1 MTGRVQKRMFQK
13 LFPDYHNRNA
23 YLEYLGYQHRTFDVK
38 GLTTQGIFA
47 LELEKVFV
55 DLSLGL
61 QSYQRASTD
70 PIRPMP
76 KATAQERHNLETFL
90 TEGSSKT
97 QNLVILGPPG
107 SGKTTLVKHLT
118 LMLAVRQDV
127 SDAIKRLK
135 KTPILLFI
143 RNHAEAIRKDQN
155 YSLATAVQSRL
166 AAGNMTESAEWLLGR
181 LRKGHCLVMLDG
193 LDEIADAELRQ
204 QVVDWADR
212 QMARYKNNQF
222 IITSRPFGYR
232 SNPLKGVVV
241 LEVRPFSIE
250 QVQQFVHNWYL
261 ANEIMSAQRDDP
273 GVRMEAHKGA
283 EDLIWRLRQTH
294 VLLDMAVNPL
304 LLTMIATVH
313 RYRSS
318 LPGRRVELYS
328 EIIEVFLGK
337 RQEARGITYEL
348 TPAQKQRVLESLAFY
363 MMRQRKREIP
373 LEEAVQASAN
383 ALRRVL
389 GDKIANRPGA
399 GADFLKMIE
408 NTSGLLIERE
418 AGFYGFSHL
427 TFQEYLAAVHV
438 HDQKLENELVQHV
451 EDSWWHEAIR
461 LYAAQADA
469 TNIIQACLSLKKPS
483 IVALTLAME
492 CLEEAREVKPELRT
506 IFSKIAQSVEHERP
520 EVRRLAAEVLLTLRL
535 RRLVRVDEDKYI
547 DSSLV
552 THAEYQIF
560 LEEEAAFANYHAP
573 EHWNALQFPQGYGRS
588 PVAGVRPPDALA
600 FCQWLT
606 QREAGNEWRFRL
618 PRVDELDNITQ
629 QSRAR
634 GGLPEDVGYW
644 YLDGRE
650 YRCKRFE
657 FSDTAQ
663 IQTMQRQLDQRIL
676 YDWALEDH
684 AIGADAGLDRARDLI
699 TTRALQ
705 RRFMLFDINRP
716 QLTELQ
722 SEIPDLKRAQD
733 QMSTAQAHQ
742 LDYFLSDAVMRA
754 ENLNV
759 AQARVFNLDN
769 GVDLVAAIKKEALIF
784 AEGDATNETIRQLER
799 SFDYALSLTKKQQVV
814 MNPELIRALN
824 NARNRAREIAALL
837 DRQIVRAR
845 TLARSQS
852 LGEIVALVGKMNNGE
867 LDEGDTAVDMY
878 KRRLVSLIDAYLDFA
893 LLEER
898 IAQRMPAFEGIFL
911 VRERV

>member
-1 MTGRVQKRMFQK
+1 MLQKI
-13 LFPDYHNRNA
+13 FPDRHNRNV
-23 YLEYLGYQHRTFDVK
+23 YLQYLSYQHRTFDVK

-55 DLSLGL
+55 DLSLGP

-76 KATAQERHNLETFL
+76 KTAVPERHSLESYL
-90 TEGSSKT
+90 INRRAKA
-97 QNLVILGPPG
+97 QNLVVLGPPG

-118 LMLAVRQDV
+118 LMLVAGRDV
-127 SDAIKRLK
+127 PDAIKRIK

-143 RNHAEAIRKDQN
+143 RNHAEAIKNNRN
-155 YSLATAVQSRL
+155 YSLATAVRLRLGDGEAAL
-166 AAGNMTESAEWLLGR
+166 AADWLVER
-181 LRKGHCLVMLDG
+181 LQKGHCLVMLDG
-193 LDEIADAELRQ
+193 LDEIADAGLRQ
-204 QVVDWADR
+204 QVVNWVDR

-232 SNPLKGVVV
+232 SNPLQGVTV
-241 LEVRPFSIE
+241 LEVRPFTIE

-294 VLLDMAVNPL
+294 VLLEMAVNPL

-363 MMRQRKREIP
+363 MMHQRKREIP
-373 LEEAVQASAN
+373 LDEAAEASGD
-383 ALRRVL
+383 ALRRVV
-389 GDKIANRPGA
+389 GAEIANKPGA
-399 GADFLKMIE
+399 AADFLKMIE
-408 NTSGLLIERE
+408 NSSGLLIERE
-418 AGFYGFSHL
+418 AGLYGFSHL

-438 HDQKLENELVQHV
+438 RDQKLENELVQHV
-451 EDSWWHEAIR
+451 EDSWWHETIR

-483 IVALTLAME
+483 VVALTLAME

-506 IFSKIAQSVEHERP
+506 IFGKIAQSVEHERP
-520 EVRRLAAEVLLTLRL
+520 DVRRLAAEVLLTLRL

-573 EHWNALQFPQGYGRS
+573 DYWQTPQFPQGYGRS
-588 PVAGVRPPDALA
+588 PVVGVRPPDALA
-600 FCQWLT
+600 FCHWLT
-606 QREAGNEWRFRL
+606 RRAAGSQWQFRL
-618 PRVDELDNITQ
+618 PRADELDNITK
-629 QSRAR
+629 QSQAR
-634 GGLPEDVGYW
+634 GNFTEDVGYW

-650 YRCKRFE
+650 YKCKRFE

-663 IQTMQRQLDQRIL
+663 VQTMKRYLDQRIL

-684 AIGADAGLDRARDLI
+684 PEGMAAGLDRARELI
-699 TTRALQ
+699 ATRAVQ
-705 RRFMLFDINRP
+705 RRFMLFDLDRS
-716 QLTELQ
+716 QVVELQ
-722 SEIPDLKRAQD
+722 PEFPDLQRARS
-733 QMSTAQAHQ
+733 QMSMAQAYQ
-742 LDYFLSDAVMRA
+742 LDYFLSDAVTRA

-759 AQARVFNLDN
+759 AEARVFNLSD
-769 GVDLVAAIKKEALIF
+769 GADLMAAIKKEAAVF
-784 AEGDATNETIRQLER
+784 SEGDATHEIIRQLER
-799 SFDYALSLTKKQQVV
+799 SFDYALSLTRKQQAV

-824 NARNRAREIAALL
+824 NARNRAREIATLL

-845 TLARSQS
+845 TRVRLQL
-852 LGEIVALVGKMNNGE
+852 LGEIVALIQRMNGPQPE
-867 LDEGDTAVDMY
+867 ESTTADETH
-878 KRRLVSLIDAYLDFA
+878 KRRLVLLIDVYLDFA
-893 LLEER
+893 LMEER
-898 IAQRMPAFEGIFL
+898 VAQRMPAFEGIFL
-911 VRERV
+911 VRQKI